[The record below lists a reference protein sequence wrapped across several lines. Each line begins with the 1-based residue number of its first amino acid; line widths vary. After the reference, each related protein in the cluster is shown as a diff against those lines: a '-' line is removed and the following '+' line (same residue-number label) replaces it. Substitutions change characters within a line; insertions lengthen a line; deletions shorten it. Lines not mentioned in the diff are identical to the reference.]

1 MEVLTGKV
9 PSFLQVHIPIIQVL
23 TRKINLLQQHIP
35 VVKVLMR
42 IFLILF
48 SLTFLYVDDN
58 NNNTN
63 NLFYI
68 APQQQLYELLALY
81 RSTNAIE
88 HTSICYLN

>member
-1 MEVLTGKV
+1 MDRDGHVNTCLHGHQLYLEDVEVDRDGDVSTCLHRH
-9 PSFLQVHIPIIQVL
+9 Q
-23 TRKINLLQQHIP
+23 
-35 VVKVLMR
+35 
-42 IFLILF
+42 
-48 SLTFLYVDDN
+48 LYSEDVEVDRDN
-58 NNNTN
+58 NNN